1 MLTEGATQSPRNKTH
16 PSDFPSPAGHF
27 TTMTLRRLIV
37 VVLLALMAFISGD
50 AVRSATDSQQF
61 RVNIPVRLSII
72 APPTDQI
79 RGYPGSGSAN
89 VLFAPQTWRAR
100 SNAAL
105 GANVILE
112 TATAFRHVTTTS
124 SKRNAHLDLI
134 LVGSTGPATWT
145 VNTATDTT
153 NYAAG
158 NEQAR
163 VRMSSNGAGAATF
176 RLLVTFVT
184 GAPGSLQEGDYT
196 TTVVGTITAN

>member
-1 MLTEGATQSPRNKTH
+1 MH

-37 VVLLALMAFISGD
+37 VVLLALVVLIPSEMA
-50 AVRSATDSQQF
+50 RSDSDSQQF
-61 RVNIPVRLSII
+61 RVNIPVRLSIA
-72 APPTDQI
+72 APPTDQV
-79 RGYPGSGSAN
+79 RGYPGIGTAN
-89 VLFAPQTWRAR
+89 VIFAPQTWQAR
-100 SNAAL
+100 SNSSL
-105 GANVILE
+105 GANVTLE
-112 TATAFRHVTTTS
+112 TATAFRHVTATS
-124 SKRNAHLDLI
+124 SKRNARLDLT

-145 VNTATDTT
+145 VNTATAST

-163 VRMSSNGAGAATF
+163 VRMTSNGAGGATF
-176 RLLVTFVT
+176 RLLVTFIT

>member
-1 MLTEGATQSPRNKTH
+1 
-16 PSDFPSPAGHF
+16 
-27 TTMTLRRLIV
+27 MTLRRLIV
-37 VVLLALMAFISGD
+37 VVLLTLVVFFSSDVA
-50 AVRSATDSQQF
+50 RSAGDSQRF
-61 RVNIPVRLSII
+61 RVQVPVRLSIA
-72 APPTDQI
+72 APLADQI

-89 VLFAPQTWRAR
+89 VVFASQTWQAK
-100 SNAAL
+100 SNASL

-124 SKRNAHLDLI
+124 SKRNARLDLS

-145 VNTATDTT
+145 VNTATATT

-158 NEQAR
+158 NENAR
-163 VRMSSNGAGAATF
+163 VRLSSNGTGGATF
-176 RLLVTFVT
+176 QLVVTFVT

>member
-1 MLTEGATQSPRNKTH
+1 
-16 PSDFPSPAGHF
+16 
-27 TTMTLRRLIV
+27 MTLRCLIV
-37 VVLLALMAFISGD
+37 VVLLALLGLIPGD

-61 RVNIPVRLSII
+61 RVNIPVRLSIA

-79 RGYPGSGSAN
+79 RGYPGSGTAN
-89 VLFAPQTWRAR
+89 VLFAAQTWQAR
-100 SNAAL
+100 SNSSL

-112 TATAFRHVTTTS
+112 TATAFRHVTATS
-124 SKRNAHLDLI
+124 SKRNARLDLT
-134 LVGSTGPATWT
+134 LVGSTGLATWT
-145 VNTATDTT
+145 VNTATAST

-163 VRMSSNGAGAATF
+163 VRLSSNGAGGATF
-176 RLLVTFVT
+176 RLLVTFIT